1 MPNEVAQ
8 VWRVYSIDDGTTR
21 LEQVAVPMGPDRT
34 GLASKLL
41 AGTGVII
48 RRSNPGRFAPWHP
61 APRRQ
66 MIVTLGGWGEI
77 ETGDGQK
84 VRLTPGTL
92 VVVEDVDGKGHQT
105 WTDPDEGWHMLFL
118 PLNDDTTLT

>member
-1 MPNEVAQ
+1 MANEAVK

-21 LEQVAVPMGPDRT
+21 MEQVDVPMGPDRT

-48 RRSNPGRFAPWHP
+48 RRSTAGRFAPWHP

-84 VRLTPGTL
+84 QRFTPGTL
-92 VVVEDVDGKGHQT
+92 VVVEDVAGVGHQT
-105 WTDPDEGWHMLFL
+105 WTDPEEGWHMLFL
-118 PLNDDTTLT
+118 PFDDDTTLA